1 MHTGGIKFIVAVVFF
16 NELEKLIDENINRF
30 ALYNKYATG
39 QNKEIFDEVLGSIGH
54 IKNKFEEM
62 VNLSETRDDG

>member
-62 VNLSETRDDG
+62 VKLSETRDDG